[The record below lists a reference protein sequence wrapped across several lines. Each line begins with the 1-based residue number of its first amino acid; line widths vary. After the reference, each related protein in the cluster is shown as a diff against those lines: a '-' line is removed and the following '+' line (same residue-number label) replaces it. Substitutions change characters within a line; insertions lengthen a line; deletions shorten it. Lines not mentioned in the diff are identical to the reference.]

1 MIGMKAIL
9 NLSKP
14 TSFCGV
20 IKRLV
25 IPYANLLVVLI
36 DIRNV
41 FGYLLNI
48 PNACYACAIGAVS
61 PLVAAVLSLRN
72 ITQIAPSVI
81 GTAVIN
87 VINFTFR
94 LFARHHHEDNAMS
107 FEELPVNGNGN
118 VAASP
123 DTTRQL
129 ASKLAVE
136 NTASRLSGVFR
147 AFNRVKCV
155 WCSWLPSKLTS
166 VGIVGKNCTQ
176 KVCGW
181 YFMLSHF
188 VLLNRANRLVDE
200 GVGAPLSA
208 HFNTKKV
215 SYGH

>member
-1 MIGMKAIL
+1 MIGMKAIF

-14 TSFCGV
+14 TGFCGV

-25 IPYANLLVVLI
+25 IPYANLLVVSANVR
-36 DIRNV
+36 DIFRYIFEV
-41 FGYLLNI
+41 AY
-48 PNACYACAIGAVS
+48 ACYACAVGAVS
-61 PLVAAVLSLRN
+61 LLIKAVLSLRH
-72 ITQIAPSVI
+72 ISQVAPSVI
-81 GTAVIN
+81 RTAMID
-87 VINFTFR
+87 VINFVFG
-94 LFARHHHEDNAMS
+94 LFACHHDEDNAMS
-107 FEELPVNGNGN
+107 FEVLSADLNSN
-118 VAASP
+118 VTTSP
-123 DTTRQL
+123 DATRQL

-215 SYGH
+215 SYGY